1 MKITNEILKRIIK
14 EEMDSTL
21 KELVSGPGDFNNE
34 PEISQAK
41 WLALGDLLGLGRAG
55 EEEAEQAEKEA
66 IENYFKNQNQRNW
79 KAVSLDLDNQFGQET
94 ANQIRDI
101 LAKKDTMQ

>member
-41 WLALGDLLGLGRAG
+41 WLALGDLLGLGRAMVG
-55 EEEAEQAEKEA
+55 GSIRNSLPRHIEKH
-66 IENYFKNQNQRNW
+66 Q
-79 KAVSLDLDNQFGQET
+79 
-94 ANQIRDI
+94 
-101 LAKKDTMQ
+101 

>member
-34 PEISQAK
+34 TEITPLK
-41 WLALGDLLGLGRAG
+41 WTALGKELNWAP
-55 EEEAEQAEKEA
+55 EQLEQTQ
-66 IENYFKNQNQRNW
+66 IILNYFKNQNQRNW
-79 KAVSLDLDNQFGQET
+79 EAVGLALKNKFGQET
-94 ANQIRDI
+94 ANQIKDI

>member
-1 MKITNEILKRIIK
+1 
-14 EEMDSTL
+14 
-21 KELVSGPGDFNNE
+21 
-34 PEISQAK
+34 
-41 WLALGDLLGLGRAG
+41 LGDLLGSGRAG

-79 KAVSLDLDNQFGQET
+79 KAVSRDLDKQFGQET
-94 ANQIRDI
+94 ANQIKDI

>member
-34 PEISQAK
+34 TEITPLK
-41 WLALGDLLGLGRAG
+41 WTALEKYMGLGSAKP
-55 EEEAEQAEKEA
+55 EEDKEA
-66 IENYFKNQNQRNW
+66 IENYFKNQNQTGFMANEAR
-79 KAVSLDLDNQFGQET
+79 LDNRFGPET
-94 ANQIRDI
+94 AEEIKTI
-101 LAKKDTMQ
+101 LRKKDAMQ